1 MYDGKLIRLR
11 TMEPADAERLRAWIN
26 DPDVTEHLAVR
37 YPMSLA
43 NEVDWVETNKTLNYA
58 NAVFAVETIAD
69 GKHIG
74 GVDIRTGAGPENRKG
89 ELGLMVGDKSVW
101 GQGFGTDIVR
111 TACRF
116 GFEEMNLNRVELW
129 VHGSNER
136 AIGVYERVGF
146 VREGT
151 AREGWYKR
159 GQYHDMILMG
169 LLRDEFRAAG

>member
-1 MYDGKLIRLR
+1 MYDGRLIRLR
-11 TMEPADAERLRAWIN
+11 TLEPTDAERLREWIN

-43 NEVDWVETNKTLNYA
+43 NEVDWVESNKTLDYR
-58 NAVFAVETIAD
+58 NAVFAVETIAE

-74 GVDIRTGAGPENRKG
+74 GLDIRTAAGPENRRG

-101 GQGFGTDIVR
+101 GKGYGTDIVR

-146 VREGT
+146 VREGV
-151 AREGWYKR
+151 ARQGWYKR
-159 GQYHDMILMG
+159 GEYHDLILMG
-169 LLRDEFRAAG
+169 LLRDEFKPA